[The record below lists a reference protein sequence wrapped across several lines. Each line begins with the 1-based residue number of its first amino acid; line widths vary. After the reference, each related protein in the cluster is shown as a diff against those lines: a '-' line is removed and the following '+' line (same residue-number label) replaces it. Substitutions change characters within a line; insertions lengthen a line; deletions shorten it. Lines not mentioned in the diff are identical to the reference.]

1 MRIFVTGATGVIGR
15 RVVPQLVRDG
25 HEVTAIVRSADGA
38 SALERAGA
46 RPLHVDLFNPSALN
60 RVMPGHDAVINL
72 ATHMPFSTLRML
84 IPRSWRENDRIRRD
98 GSACL
103 VDAALRAGIV
113 RFLQESFAPAY
124 PDCGSRWITEDTP
137 LAPARYNMS
146 LLDAERSTQRF
157 ASNGGAGV
165 MLRFAA
171 FYGPD
176 AMQTQDT
183 VRLVR
188 KGWAPLPGAPDAYV
202 SSVSHDDAASA
213 TVAALQVPAGAYNV
227 VDDEPLTRREYFDAL
242 AQALDVPPPRLPP
255 AWLKHVFGSTGELL
269 ARSQRM
275 SNDKLR
281 QATGWTPRHRSAREG
296 WRELAATLEDADLSR
311 AVD

>member
-1 MRIFVTGATGVIGR
+1 MA
-15 RVVPQLVRDG
+15 
-25 HEVTAIVRSADGA
+25 
-38 SALERAGA
+38 
-46 RPLHVDLFNPSALN
+46 
-60 RVMPGHDAVINL
+60 GHDAVINL
-72 ATHMPFSTLRML
+72 ATHIPSSTLRML

-137 LAPARYNMS
+137 LAPARYKHEPARCGT
-146 LLDAERSTQRF
+146 L
-157 ASNGGAGV
+157 G
-165 MLRFAA
+165 AA
-171 FYGPD
+171 FRVERRCGC
-176 AMQTQDT
+176 
-183 VRLVR
+183 R
-188 KGWAPLPGAPDAYV
+188 APLRGLLR
-202 SSVSHDDAASA
+202 SRRA
-213 TVAALQVPAGAYNV
+213 TVAALQVHAGAYNV

-242 AQALDVPPPRLPP
+242 AQALDVAPPRLPP

-281 QATGWTPRHRSAREG
+281 QATGWTPRYRSAREG
-296 WRELAATLEDADLSR
+296 WRDLAATLEDAAVSR